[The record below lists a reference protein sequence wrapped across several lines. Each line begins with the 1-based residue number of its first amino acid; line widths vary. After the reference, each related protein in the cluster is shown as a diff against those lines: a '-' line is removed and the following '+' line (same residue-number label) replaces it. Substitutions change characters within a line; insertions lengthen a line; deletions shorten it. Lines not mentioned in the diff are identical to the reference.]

1 MRSIASPMEKNLK
14 KYLPGNDLMQK
25 ILHVL
30 ANGPPDVNGYA
41 VRTHGLMKAYSKLPN
56 LEVVGLTSPWY
67 PDREGLIETLELD
80 EITYHRCLH
89 PARMKEI
96 RGVGMKWTASRGRDK
111 IAGSEGFAKK
121 PIWKKILY
129 FASKPLRPGWSWIE
143 ERIIFKHFTKRIVEV
158 AQSENVNV
166 IHAHVPYRVGIP
178 AMRAA
183 RKLGLPFVY
192 EMRGMWEESAVA
204 SGRWKTGGLAYR
216 RFRRMETKVL
226 RKADSV
232 VCISETLRQEALS
245 RGVSKSKISVVPN
258 AVDIDA
264 NHQESELLIQ
274 MKNTLQ
280 DRLVVG
286 YIGSLREL
294 EGVDLTAKA
303 VSILK
308 EQGVDVDFFV
318 LSSESGQN
326 ELRDYCSLLGIADQ
340 SHIVGPVPHEQV
352 APFYDLIDVFVVSR
366 PDTRV
371 ARLVTPLK
379 PFEAMRSGRAVVMSN
394 LPALAEIVEDGK
406 TGCLYPAGDGRELSN
421 IIRNL
426 LENGTKRVELGLN
439 ARSWI
444 SEQRTWRAVV
454 SKMPSEYE
462 KLV

>member
-1 MRSIASPMEKNLK
+1 M
-14 KYLPGNDLMQK
+14 K

-30 ANGPPDVNGYA
+30 ANSPPDVNGYA
-41 VRTHGLMKAYSKLPN
+41 VRTHGLMKAYSELPN
-56 LEVVGLTSPWY
+56 IEVVGLTSPWY
-67 PDREGLIETLELD
+67 PDRESLIETLEID

-89 PARMKEI
+89 PARMKNI

-121 PIWKKILY
+121 TTWKKILQL
-129 FASKPLRPGWSWIE
+129 ASKPLRPGWSWIE

-158 AQSENVNV
+158 AQSENADV

-183 RKLGLPFVY
+183 RKLGLRFVY

-232 VCISETLRQEALS
+232 ICISETLRQEALS
-245 RGVSKSKISVVPN
+245 RGVSKDKISVVPN
-258 AVDIDA
+258 AVDIVT
-264 NHQESELLIQ
+264 QQKESELLHE
-274 MKNTLQ
+274 MKDKLQ
-280 DRLVVG
+280 GKLVVG
-286 YIGSLREL
+286 YIGSLRGL

-308 EQGVDVDFFV
+308 EQGVDVHFFV

-326 ELRDYCSLLGIADQ
+326 ELRDYCNLLGITDQ
-340 SHIVGPVPHEQV
+340 SHIAGPVPHDQV

-406 TGCLYPAGDGRELSN
+406 TGCLYSAGDEQELSQV
-421 IIRNL
+421 IRNL
-426 LENGTKRVELGLN
+426 LENNTKRIELGSN

-444 SEQRTWRAVV
+444 REQRTWCAVV

>member
-1 MRSIASPMEKNLK
+1 M
-14 KYLPGNDLMQK
+14 
-25 ILHVL
+25 L
-30 ANGPPDVNGYA
+30 ANSPPDVNGYA
-41 VRTHGLMKAYSKLPN
+41 VRTHGLMKAYTKLPDI
-56 LEVVGLTSPWY
+56 EVVGLTSPWY
-67 PDREGLIETLELD
+67 PDRESLIETLELD

-121 PIWKKILY
+121 PTWKKILQL
-129 FASKPLRPGWSWIE
+129 ASKPLRPGWSWIE

-158 AQSENVNV
+158 AQSENVDV

-232 VCISETLRQEALS
+232 ICISETLRQEAIS
-245 RGVSKSKISVVPN
+245 RGVSKTKISVVPN
-258 AVDIDA
+258 AVDIDT
-264 NHQESELLIQ
+264 NHQESELLSQ
-274 MKNTLQ
+274 MKDTLQ

-294 EGVDLTAKA
+294 EGVDFTAEA
-303 VSILK
+303 VSILNT
-308 EQGVDVDFFV
+308 QGADVDFFV
-318 LSSESGQN
+318 LSSESGQE
-326 ELRDYCSLLGIADQ
+326 ELREYCRVLGIAKQ
-340 SHIVGPVPHEQV
+340 SHIVGPVPHDQV

-371 ARLVTPLK
+371 TRLVTPLK
-379 PFEAMRSGRAVVMSN
+379 PFEAMRSGRAVVMSD
-394 LPALAEIVEDGK
+394 LPALSEIIENGK
-406 TGCLYPAGDGRELSN
+406 TGYLSPAGDSQALSK
-421 IIRNL
+421 IINDL
-426 LENGTKRVELGLN
+426 LQDKSKRIQLGIEAKSWVSEN
-439 ARSWI
+439 
-444 SEQRTWRAVV
+444 RTWHHTTAQIPKIYRGIIN
-454 SKMPSEYE
+454 E
-462 KLV
+462 